1 MRCKS
6 ADGLIL
12 VLILQVLNRPGDSQG
27 ASNPTQDINLTEL
40 AQKIRNLHYYV
51 CPEFVLYIQLKAR
64 CHLTSYIGLV
74 QLL

>member
-40 AQKIRNLHYYV
+40 AQKSETYIIMFALNLCYTYN
-51 CPEFVLYIQLKAR
+51 
-64 CHLTSYIGLV
+64 
-74 QLL
+74 

>member
-27 ASNPTQDINLTEL
+27 ASNPTHDINLTEL
-40 AQKIRNLHYYV
+40 AQKF
-51 CPEFVLYIQLKAR
+51 ETYIIMFALN
-64 CHLTSYIGLV
+64 
-74 QLL
+74 